1 MWNDE
6 QYESDDLS
14 IEAQVARNMGDSD
27 WEDLAEE
34 TPRWR
39 IGGTKAKTTE
49 RETLT
54 WSPTESRGY
63 EEH

>member
-6 QYESDDLS
+6 QFESDDLS
-14 IEAQVARNMGDSD
+14 VEAQVAHNMGDED
-27 WEDLAEE
+27 WEDLANE
-34 TPRWR
+34 TPKWC

-54 WSPTESRGY
+54 
-63 EEH
+63 

>member
-6 QYESDDLS
+6 QFESDDMS
-14 IEAQVARNMGDSD
+14 VEAQVARNMGDDD

-34 TPRWR
+34 TPKWH
-39 IGGTKAKTTE
+39 IGGTKAKTAE

-54 WSPTESRGY
+54 WSPTETRGY
-63 EEH
+63 MEH